1 MSQTSLE
8 FKSEINMTDQEE
20 ANIQIV
26 LDFFKA
32 WEGGQPGD
40 MAAAYDKYLA
50 DDCLYENTGLPGF
63 NKEDTMKFFFSEPR
77 SEDGIIKLV
86 AEMHAVAAD
95 GNTVYTERTDHHYD
109 KDGNDVLTPKISG
122 IFVVKDGRFSRWS
135 DYFDPRH
142 MLEMFD
148 GRLDAQAA
156 E

>member
-1 MSQTSLE
+1 MPQSTRE
-8 FKSEINMTDQEE
+8 YESEIDMSEQEE
-20 ANIQIV
+20 ANIQVV

-50 DDCLYENTGLPGF
+50 DDCLYENSGLPSF

-77 SEDGIIKLV
+77 SEDGIVRLV
-86 AEMHAVAAD
+86 AEMHAVGAD
-95 GNTVYTERTDHHYD
+95 GDIVYTERTDHHYD
-109 KDGNDVLTPKISG
+109 KEGNDVLTPKISG
-122 IFVVKDGRFSRWS
+122 IFKVKDGRFIRWS

-142 MLEMFD
+142 MLHLFED
-148 GRLDAQAA
+148 RLDAQAA